1 MFKKVAFAVPVL
13 ALLVVLAVASAAFAQ
28 GKTYL
33 IQTGEQG
40 YSEAVDQ
47 GSLDFAGEGWAAG
60 SVSGEGVDFFVFK
73 AAPGAPLAAHKSP
86 DAWVSYVVKG
96 FGELGLTDE
105 AGNQKSV
112 IRYRTGDILI
122 FDADTMHSWKNGSVE
137 SILIFVK
144 KQAE

>member
-1 MFKKVAFAVPVL
+1 MFKKVAF
-13 ALLVVLAVASAAFAQ
+13 ASAAFAQ

-40 YSEAVDQ
+40 YSEAVDK
-47 GSLDFAGEGWAAG
+47 GPLDFAGEGWTAG
-60 SVSGEGVDFFVFK
+60 SVSGE
-73 AAPGAPLAAHKSP
+73 
-86 DAWVSYVVKG
+86 
-96 FGELGLTDE
+96 
-105 AGNQKSV
+105 
-112 IRYRTGDILI
+112 

>member
-1 MFKKVAFAVPVL
+1 MLKKVSFAVPVL
-13 ALLVVLAVASAAFAQ
+13 TLLVVIAVASAAFAQ

-40 YSEAVDQ
+40 YSEAVAKDP
-47 GSLDFAGEGWAAG
+47 LDFAGEGWAAG

-112 IRYRTGDILI
+112 IRYRAGDILI